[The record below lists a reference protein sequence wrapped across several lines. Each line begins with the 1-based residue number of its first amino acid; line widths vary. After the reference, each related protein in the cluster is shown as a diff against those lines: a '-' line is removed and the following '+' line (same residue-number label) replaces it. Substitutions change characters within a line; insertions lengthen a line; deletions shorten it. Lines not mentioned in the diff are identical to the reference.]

1 MILLAQLHRIQV
13 KIKLGDQIMFCQV
26 EDNEVIQTYPR
37 PTSIVI
43 DGVTHPKQV
52 FMDKARLK
60 SFGILPYR
68 EDVVDKRFYLRG
80 SLSYEIGS
88 DEVVGTYAK
97 TAKDIAILKNNMID
111 RVNSRASSILARD
124 DWMAIREAE
133 GGTAMPD
140 NVKAYRAAIRE
151 ESNDKE
157 TEIKALS
164 DLDAVMLYEA
174 TPYIETQKNDAGEN
188 VELECPI
195 NLTNHYF
202 AEDPLT
208 DDPSFVSLVK
218 K

>member
-1 MILLAQLHRIQV
+1 
-13 KIKLGDQIMFCQV
+13 MFCQV

-43 DGVTHPKQV
+43 DGVTYPKQV
-52 FMDKARLK
+52 FKDKTRLK

-68 EDVVDKRFYLRG
+68 EDGVDKRFYLRG

-124 DWMAIREAE
+124 DWMVIRESE
-133 GGTAMPD
+133 GGTAIPD
-140 NVKAYRAAIRE
+140 DIKAYRIAVRK

-157 TEIKALS
+157 TAIKALS

-174 TPYIETQKNDAGEN
+174 TPYIETLKNNAGEN

-202 AEDPLT
+202 AEDPLAE